1 MWNKHFLKQ
10 LIKLALP
17 IMLQGLFTV
26 LGNTIT
32 TLMTGQLGDIPLAA
46 IGLTNQLYFILT
58 LVSFG
63 IGSGSAIFTA
73 QLWGKKNSKDIS
85 RVLGVSVSLGLI
97 VGTIF
102 TLVALLLPETF
113 LRLFTTDEEVI
124 ALGINLLRIV
134 APSFLIT
141 PITYIYSLVLRSTGN
156 VRLPMQ
162 SSIVGVILNILL
174 GYMFIFG
181 KLGVPA
187 LGAQGAAYANL
198 TARILEGLLLVYLS
212 YYLKTPLAAKI
223 RQMLSFDRTFLKKV
237 LSKVFPVMVNELLW
251 SVGISTYSAIFARI
265 STEAIASISIKT
277 SIEDLVFVP
286 FLGIIHACSI
296 IVGNAIG
303 SGKQEESYNYVRQSS
318 VLTIILGAIV
328 GSLLI
333 LGRGWIASL
342 YNITD
347 TSAFFTRNI
356 LAILGAVLWL
366 RAVNTLFYLGMMRS
380 GGDTRFAYWMDVGAM
395 WLIGVPSA
403 LLAAFVFDLPVY
415 YVYLISMSE
424 EVVKLVVSLWRF
436 RSRRWI
442 HNLVST

>member
-1 MWNKHFLKQ
+1 
-10 LIKLALP
+10 
-17 IMLQGLFTV
+17 MLQSLFTV
-26 LGNTIT
+26 LGGTIT
-32 TLMTGQLGDIPLAA
+32 TLMTGQLGDVSLAA

-58 LVSFG
+58 LAGFG

-73 QLWGKKNSKDIS
+73 QFWGKKNSEDIS
-85 RVLGVSVSLGLI
+85 KVVGVSLSLGLI
-97 VGTIF
+97 IGAIF
-102 TLVALLLPETF
+102 MLVALFIPEMF
-113 LRLFTTDEEVI
+113 LRLFTTDEQVI
-124 ALGINLLRIV
+124 GLGIKLLRIV
-134 APSFLIT
+134 APSFLVT
-141 PITYIYSLVLRSTGN
+141 PITYIYSLILRSTGN

-162 SSIVGVILNILL
+162 SSTIGVILNILL
-174 GYMFIFG
+174 GYVLIFG
-181 KLGVPA
+181 KLGIPA
-187 LGAQGAAYANL
+187 QGAQGAAYANL
-198 TARILEGLLLVYLS
+198 AARILEGLLLVYLA

-223 RQMLSFDRTFLKKV
+223 QQMLSFDWKFLKIL
-237 LSKVFPVMVNELLW
+237 LSKVLPVMVNELLW

-265 STEAIASISIKT
+265 STEAIAAISIKT
-277 SIEDLVFVP
+277 SIEDLMFVP
-286 FLGIIHACSI
+286 FLGIIHSCSI

-303 SGKQEESYNYVRQSS
+303 SGEQEKSYDYVRQSS
-318 VLTIILGAIV
+318 RITVILGAII

-333 LGRGWIASL
+333 AGRGWITSL

-347 TSAFFTRNI
+347 TSAYFTSSI

-366 RAVNTLFYLGMMRS
+366 RTVNTLFFLGMMRS

-424 EVVKLVVSLWRF
+424 EVIKFFISIWRF

-442 HNLVST
+442 HNLVSS

>member
-1 MWNKHFLKQ
+1 
-10 LIKLALP
+10 
-17 IMLQGLFTV
+17 MLQSLFTV
-26 LGNTIT
+26 LGGTIT
-32 TLMTGQLGDIPLAA
+32 TLMTGQLGDVSLAA

-58 LVSFG
+58 LAGFG

-73 QLWGKKNSKDIS
+73 QFWGKKNSEDIS
-85 RVLGVSVSLGLI
+85 KVVGVSLSLGLI
-97 VGTIF
+97 IGAIF
-102 TLVALLLPETF
+102 MLVALFIPEMF
-113 LRLFTTDEEVI
+113 LRLFTTDEQVI
-124 ALGINLLRIV
+124 GLGIKLLRIV
-134 APSFLIT
+134 APSFLVT
-141 PITYIYSLVLRSTGN
+141 PITYIYSLILRSTGN

-162 SSIVGVILNILL
+162 SSTIGVILNILL
-174 GYMFIFG
+174 GYVLIFG
-181 KLGVPA
+181 KLGIPA
-187 LGAQGAAYANL
+187 QGAQGAAYANL
-198 TARILEGLLLVYLS
+198 AARILEGLLLVYLA

-223 RQMLSFDRTFLKKV
+223 QQMLSFDWKFLKIL
-237 LSKVFPVMVNELLW
+237 LSKVLPVMVNELLW

-265 STEAIASISIKT
+265 STEAIAAISIKT
-277 SIEDLVFVP
+277 SIEDLMFVP

-303 SGKQEESYNYVRQSS
+303 SGEQEKSYDYVRQSS
-318 VLTIILGAIV
+318 RITVILGAII

-333 LGRGWIASL
+333 AGRGWITSL

-347 TSAFFTRNI
+347 TSAYFTSSI

-366 RAVNTLFYLGMMRS
+366 RTVNTLFFLGMMRS

-424 EVVKLVVSLWRF
+424 EVIKFFVSIWRF

-442 HNLVST
+442 HNLVSS

>member
-1 MWNKHFLKQ
+1 
-10 LIKLALP
+10 
-17 IMLQGLFTV
+17 
-26 LGNTIT
+26 
-32 TLMTGQLGDIPLAA
+32 MTGQLGDVSLAA

-58 LVSFG
+58 LVGFG

-73 QLWGKKNSKDIS
+73 QFWGKKNSEDIS
-85 RVLGVSVSLGLI
+85 KVVGVSLSLGLI
-97 VGTIF
+97 IGAIF
-102 TLVALLLPETF
+102 MLVALFIPEMF
-113 LRLFTTDEEVI
+113 LRLFTTDEQVI
-124 ALGINLLRIV
+124 GLGIKLLRIV
-134 APSFLIT
+134 APSFLVT
-141 PITYIYSLVLRSTGN
+141 PITYIYSLILRSTGN

-162 SSIVGVILNILL
+162 SSTIGVILNILL
-174 GYMFIFG
+174 GYVLIFG
-181 KLGVPA
+181 KLGIPA
-187 LGAQGAAYANL
+187 QGAQGAAYANL
-198 TARILEGLLLVYLS
+198 AARILEGLLLVYLA

-223 RQMLSFDRTFLKKV
+223 QQMLSFDWKFLKIL
-237 LSKVFPVMVNELLW
+237 LSKVLPVMVNELLW

-265 STEAIASISIKT
+265 STEAIAAISIKT
-277 SIEDLVFVP
+277 SIEDLMFVP

-303 SGKQEESYNYVRQSS
+303 SGEQEKSYDYVRQSS
-318 VLTIILGAIV
+318 RITVILGAII

-333 LGRGWIASL
+333 AGRGWITSL

-347 TSAFFTRNI
+347 TSAYFTSSI

-366 RAVNTLFYLGMMRS
+366 RTVNTLFFLGMMRS

-424 EVVKLVVSLWRF
+424 EVIKFFVSIWRF

-442 HNLVST
+442 HNLVSS